1 VTATGPRA
9 TPSTAQI
16 TGAAQAAPPGPTR
29 RVRQRMDRVRRG
41 PRPRAVLARED
52 GSSGIEFV
60 ILFPVVAG
68 LLLGG
73 PQLAMA
79 SFAHEAA
86 EGAAQAGARAGAA
99 YGAGGQDGAT
109 AATAYLDTL
118 GTGTITS
125 YTVSQAATPGT
136 VAITIT
142 ARVPNVVPLPGFTP
156 SVTVTVTRPRE
167 RFTTPAG
174 P

>member
-1 VTATGPRA
+1 
-9 TPSTAQI
+9 
-16 TGAAQAAPPGPTR
+16 
-29 RVRQRMDRVRRG
+29 MDRVRYG
-41 PRPRAVLARED
+41 PRPRAVPSGED

-79 SFAHEAA
+79 YFAHEAA

-99 YGAGGQDGAT
+99 YGAGGQDGAA
-109 AATAYLDTL
+109 AATAYLDRL

-125 YTVSQAATPGT
+125 YSVAQTGTPST
-136 VAITIT
+136 VAVTIT

-156 SVTVTVTRPRE
+156 SVTVTITRPRE
-167 RFTTPAG
+167 RFTSPSSQFTNAEAPNG
-174 P
+174 GN